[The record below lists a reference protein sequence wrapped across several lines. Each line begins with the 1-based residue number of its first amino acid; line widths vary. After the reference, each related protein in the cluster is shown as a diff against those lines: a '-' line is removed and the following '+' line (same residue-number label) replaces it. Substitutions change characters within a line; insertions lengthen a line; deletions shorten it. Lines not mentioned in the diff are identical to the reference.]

1 MIIVFKISLFYL
13 QLSVNNVLFELFNN
27 IFYSSIACSF
37 VRGGW
42 ELKSVYNLQI
52 EKEEMFTGQVK
63 TTRGGSENWLGMG
76 FKPAA

>member
-1 MIIVFKISLFYL
+1 
-13 QLSVNNVLFELFNN
+13 
-27 IFYSSIACSF
+27 
-37 VRGGW
+37 
-42 ELKSVYNLQI
+42 VYNLQI